1 MSTIALTAP
10 RTTARATRPAAR
22 PHDAARRTRL
32 RLTTRG
38 RRVLAVVSSLPAVIA
53 VSIVMFSGGGAV
65 ASAEAPSADRTFYTV
80 TVLPGDTLWSIAG
93 EIAPEADPRDVVDAV
108 MGLNAMSSARLD
120 IGQTIAVPDE
130 YAPSD

>member
-10 RTTARATRPAAR
+10 RPTRRAAR
-22 PHDAARRTRL
+22 PTPRTHEAARRTRL
-32 RLTTRG
+32 RLTVRG

-53 VSIVMFSGGGAV
+53 VSVVMFSGGGAV
-65 ASAEAPSADRTFYTV
+65 ASAESPSAGRTFHTV

-93 EIAPEADPRDVVDAV
+93 EIAPDADPRDVVDAV
-108 MGLNAMSSARLD
+108 MSLNAMSSARLD

-130 YAPSD
+130 YAPGD